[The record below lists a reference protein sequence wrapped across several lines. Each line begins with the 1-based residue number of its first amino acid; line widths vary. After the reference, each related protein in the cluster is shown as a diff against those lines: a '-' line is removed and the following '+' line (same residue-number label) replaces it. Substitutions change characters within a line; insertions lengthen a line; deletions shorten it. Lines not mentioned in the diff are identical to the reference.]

1 MEEGK
6 TVERRKGEAWKR
18 IFFQSQSNQTGSGGP
33 FSLQR
38 FCEKRKP
45 FQVIC
50 DGFWVFRRL
59 CCSAVRLH
67 MGWPETANFIYHGRN
82 QKIKYYRKLDPVTW
96 TRARPHR
103 RQCPKSPSPLSPP
116 WCHSQNPSQTSA
128 IGLSP
133 LFLFSS
139 VETVNL
145 VQDKCNLRQDA
156 AFLPPSGHDAVHGVV
171 HESEDR
177 EWLGNLK
184 WVQVYFFF
192 KMNKYIS
199 TVYNCDSYPHQTNLI
214 PEGFY

>member
-18 IFFQSQSNQTGSGGP
+18 IFFQSQSNQTRSGGP
-33 FSLQR
+33 ISLQR
-38 FCEKRKP
+38 FCEKRNQ

-50 DGFWVFRRL
+50 DGVFRRG
-59 CCSAVRLH
+59 CCSAVLLYT
-67 MGWPETANFIYHGRN
+67 GWPEIANFIHHGRN
-82 QKIKYYRKLDPVTW
+82 QEVKYNRKLEPDTW
-96 TRARPHR
+96 TWARPDWTK
-103 RQCPKSPSPLSPP
+103 CPKSQSPLSPP
-116 WCHSQNPSQTSA
+116 WSHSQNPPQTSG
-128 IGLSP
+128 IGLGP

-145 VQDKCNLRQDA
+145 VPDKRNFRQDA
-156 AFLPPSGHDAVHGVV
+156 AFLPPSGNDAVHGVV